1 MEMPVQCVERQSDT
15 MKPWIAI
22 LVLTLAFADQAPAQ
36 DAEGRRGSLFISP
49 CGRPYRAAP
58 GEPYPVAVWFK
69 EADRD
74 HDGFLEKGELRA
86 DAAAFFAVLD
96 SNHDGVIDIDE
107 VNAYERILVPEI
119 LRGRPQA
126 SGEARLFLAQMG
138 GGGGGGGR
146 GGHHKGSAQAPAKTP
161 DAAQSEMVGAA
172 PYDLLAEPEPV
183 TAADTNFDGRITLA
197 EFLAAADR
205 RFDILDVRQTGK
217 IAFDDLPKTAV
228 QTRPRG
234 GEHRRPASS

>member
-1 MEMPVQCVERQSDT
+1 
-15 MKPWIAI
+15 MKSWMFV
-22 LVLTLAFADQAPAQ
+22 LVLLSAFAGRAPAQ

-74 HDGFLEKGELRA
+74 HDGFLEKSEMRA
-86 DAAAFFAVLD
+86 DAAAFFAILD
-96 SNHDGVIDIDE
+96 TNRDGVIDIDE
-107 VNAYERILVPEI
+107 VNAYERVLVPEI
-119 LRGRPQA
+119 LRGRPEA
-126 SGEARLFLAQMG
+126 TTDARLFLAQMG
-138 GGGGGGGR
+138 GGGGGGGH
-146 GGHHKGSAQAPAKTP
+146 GGHHHGAAKSPSQTP
-161 DAAQSEMVGAA
+161 DPAQSEMVGAA
-172 PYDLLAEPEPV
+172 PYGLLAEPEPV
-183 TAADTNFDGRITLA
+183 TAADTEFNGRITLA

-228 QTRPRG
+228 QTRAHG
-234 GEHRRPASS
+234 DNQRRHGSS

>member
-1 MEMPVQCVERQSDT
+1 
-15 MKPWIAI
+15 MKPWIAA
-22 LVLTLAFADQAPAQ
+22 LAFVLAGHVSAQ
-36 DAEGRRGSLFISP
+36 DEQGRRGSLFISP

-69 EADRD
+69 DTDRD

-86 DAAAFFAVLD
+86 DAAAFFAILD

-126 SGEARLFLAQMG
+126 MLEPRIILAQMG
-138 GGGGGGGR
+138 GGGGGHGGR
-146 GGHHKGSAQAPAKTP
+146 HKNSTQAPAKTP

-172 PYDLLAEPEPV
+172 PYGLLAEPEPV
-183 TAADTNFDGRITLA
+183 TAADTDFNGRITLA

-205 RFDILDVRQTGK
+205 RFEVLDVKQTGK
-217 IAFDDLPKTAV
+217 IAFEDLPKTAV
-228 QTRPRG
+228 QTRSRG
-234 GEHRRPASS
+234 GDHRRHESS

>member
-1 MEMPVQCVERQSDT
+1 
-15 MKPWIAI
+15 MKPWIP
-22 LVLTLAFADQAPAQ
+22 VLALTFAFAAHASAQ
-36 DAEGRRGSLFISP
+36 EGEGRRGSLFISP

-69 EADRD
+69 DTDRD
-74 HDGFLEKGELRA
+74 HDGFLERGELRA
-86 DAAAFFAVLD
+86 DAAAFFAILD

-107 VNAYERILVPEI
+107 VNAYERVLVPEI

-126 SGEARLFLAQMG
+126 MLEPRIILAQMG
-138 GGGGGGGR
+138 GGGGGGGH
-146 GGHHKGSAQAPAKTP
+146 GGHHRGSAQATPRTP
-161 DAAQSEMVGAA
+161 DVAQSEMVGAA

-183 TAADTNFDGRITLA
+183 TAADTDFDGRITQA

-205 RFDILDVRQTGK
+205 RFDILDVKQTGK
-217 IAFDDLPKTAV
+217 IAFEDLPKTAV

-234 GEHRRPASS
+234 GEHRRRDAA